1 MEFGFRVLVLVE
13 LGSHILCD
21 LLLLR
26 FHGVDDLVV
35 ASLLFNVD
43 TLDLSHPL
51 TKSSELLDARSE
63 LGLLFLDITLNL
75 LDESGQFLEG
85 STLVVVKLL
94 FKFRN
99 TLNLLLYGGVAGDS
113 SLLLEV
119 LEELVNVSSARLEN
133 LDGSV
138 EDGAFCFDFIE
149 LLHHGLILRV
159 FLTEVCRVLSEI
171 VALHV
176 FLTLDLGVV
185 IFLLLH
191 GLLEGHLLHL
201 ELLELFLL
209 LVLLLTYGV
218 GLTSVDGQLV
228 ISRFWSDLSL

>member
-13 LGSHILCD
+13 LGPHILCD

-26 FHGVDDLVV
+26 FHGVDDFIV
-35 ASLLFNVD
+35 ASLLFHVNL
-43 TLDLSHPL
+43 LDLGHPL
-51 TKSSELLDARSE
+51 TESSELLDAWSE
-63 LGLLFLDITLNL
+63 LGLLFLDITFNL

-85 STLVVVKLL
+85 STLVVVELL

-99 TLNLLLYGGVAGDS
+99 TLDLLLYGGVASDS
-113 SLLLEV
+113 SLLLEI
-119 LEELVNVSSARLEN
+119 LEELVDVTGTRLEN
-133 LDGSV
+133 LDSSV
-138 EDGAFCFDFIE
+138 EDSAFCFDFIE

-171 VALHV
+171 VTLHV
-176 FLTLDLGVV
+176 LLTLDLGVV

-191 GLLEGHLLHL
+191 SLLEGHLLHL
-201 ELLELFLL
+201 KLLELFSL

-228 ISRFWSDLSL
+228 ISRFWSDLGF